1 MVSVEELKGER
12 PEKRVPQEP
21 WSPNTT
27 YWGAFVLGLIAAVA
41 GESVIRHLGIW
52 LSAGLGLVFVFF
64 VGFITRWA
72 VARLH
77 EGDYDEKER
86 RLALH
91 EGAGFFGVFAGLLV
105 GGLTVALLA

>member
-1 MVSVEELKGER
+1 MAGAEELKGAR
-12 PEKRVPQEP
+12 PEKRVAQEP

-27 YWGAFVLGLIAAVA
+27 YWGTFVLGVVAAVA

-52 LSAGLGLVFVFF
+52 ASAGLGLVFLFF
-64 VGFITRWA
+64 VGFVTKWA
-72 VARLH
+72 VSRLH
-77 EGDYDEKER
+77 EGEYEGKDK

-105 GGLTVALLA
+105 GGLSVALLV